1 MMARST
7 KKNSKARRGR
17 PFSDYS
23 LLDKARSYKF
33 LFMELQHWSAED
45 SGIGRWRSF
54 STHPA
59 VFSVTHS
66 RRARLGRVHWRN
78 WPHPLALHVWGPWA
92 GRHGI
97 SVLSGRYPSIL
108 TG

>member
-17 PFSDYS
+17 PVSDYS
-23 LLDKARSYKF
+23 LQDKARSYKF

-59 VFSVTHS
+59 VFSVTHVERGS
-66 RRARLGRVHWRN
+66 GTLAELA
-78 WPHPLALHVWGPWA
+78 HPLACVGSMGRSAPDSRSVWP
-92 GRHGI
+92 
-97 SVLSGRYPSIL
+97 V
-108 TG
+108 